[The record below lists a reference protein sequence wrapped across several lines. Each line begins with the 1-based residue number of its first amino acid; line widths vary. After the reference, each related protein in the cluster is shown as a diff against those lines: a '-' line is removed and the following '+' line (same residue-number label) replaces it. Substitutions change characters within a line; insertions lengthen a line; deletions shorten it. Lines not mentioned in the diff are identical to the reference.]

1 MISTMTLYVLSGP
14 YCLRCA
20 SPPAFYDKAL
30 IALDESSL
38 EWCKNAEPASI
49 LAADPRFGLFLGCG
63 IILLLLI
70 IAAVSIVLHSRW
82 HAAHYY
88 THEEDRPEI
97 GTPPIPPDYD
107 HLAPNE
113 GFDNLYFNETNGNK
127 TKMIATIEEITSYDP
142 QQTQHQHLPQ
152 VHHYANSGSHYPPQ
166 LTSFKQ
172 HQHSRPSSD
181 SSPILQPQ
189 QSHFNR

>member
-1 MISTMTLYVLSGP
+1 M
-14 YCLRCA
+14 
-20 SPPAFYDKAL
+20 
-30 IALDESSL
+30 L

-63 IILLLLI
+63 VILLLLI
-70 IAAVSIVLHSRW
+70 VAAVSIVLHSRW

-88 THEEDRPEI
+88 THEEDRPEL
-97 GTPPIPPDYD
+97 GTPPAPPDYD
-107 HLAPNE
+107 HLAVNE

-127 TKMIATIEEITSYDP
+127 TKMIATIEEMTAYDP
-142 QQTQHQHLPQ
+142 QATQLQI
-152 VHHYANSGSHYPPQ
+152 VHPYNNPKGKSYNPPQ

-172 HQHSRPSSD
+172 TPSRPTSS

-189 QSHFNR
+189 SNFNR